1 MGSLLSGTM
10 HCGSEQ
16 QMTSLR
22 KASLTLFLLVSPFSS
37 LLLVDLLLPSLASEL
52 SDALTTFIDV
62 IAEEM
67 VVVEGQ
73 ICETPSTR
81 FNGLCFSGNNCASG
95 CHGEGF
101 PDGDCEGV
109 HRRCICR
116 KPC

>member
-1 MGSLLSGTM
+1 
-10 HCGSEQ
+10 
-16 QMTSLR
+16 
-22 KASLTLFLLVSPFSS
+22 
-37 LLLVDLLLPSLASEL
+37 LASEL